1 MIKNKI
7 KLLLL
12 LLILLS
18 SCQAVKD
25 GLTGQK
31 QNNSDEFLVT
41 KKNRLEIPPDFD
53 KLPIPRKDK
62 KNINQSE
69 QIDEEIED
77 SAEEI
82 EDKKSEKDTEEI
94 NNEIISEANN
104 SEKEE
109 DDSSSKD

>member
-77 SAEEI
+77 LFKNSDARETLEDSNSTSLSAEEFI
-82 EDKKSEKDTEEI
+82 IKKIDK
-94 NNEIISEANN
+94 N
-104 SEKEE
+104 
-109 DDSSSKD
+109 

>member
-53 KLPIPRKDK
+53 KLPIPKKDK

-77 SAEEI
+77 LFKNSDESETLEDSNSTSQSAEEFVLKKI
-82 EDKKSEKDTEEI
+82 DK
-94 NNEIISEANN
+94 N
-104 SEKEE
+104 
-109 DDSSSKD
+109 

>member
-25 GLTGQK
+25 GLTGRK

-53 KLPIPRKDK
+53 KLPIPKKDK

-77 SAEEI
+77 LFKNSDASETLEDSNSTSLSAEEFVLKKI
-82 EDKKSEKDTEEI
+82 DK
-94 NNEIISEANN
+94 N
-104 SEKEE
+104 
-109 DDSSSKD
+109 

>member
-12 LLILLS
+12 LLILVS

-25 GLTGQK
+25 GLTGRK

-77 SAEEI
+77 LFKNSDASETLEDSNSTSLSAEEFVLKKI
-82 EDKKSEKDTEEI
+82 DK
-94 NNEIISEANN
+94 N
-104 SEKEE
+104 
-109 DDSSSKD
+109 

>member
-1 MIKNKI
+1 MKNKI

-12 LLILLS
+12 LIVALN
-18 SCQAVKD
+18 SCQTIKD

-53 KLPIPRKDK
+53 KLPIPKKDK

-69 QIDEEIED
+69 QIEEEIENLFKSFNED
-77 SAEEI
+77 ERTDISISTNQSAEEFVL
-82 EDKKSEKDTEEI
+82 KKI
-94 NNEIISEANN
+94 NKN
-104 SEKEE
+104 
-109 DDSSSKD
+109 

>member
-25 GLTGQK
+25 GLTGRK
-31 QNNSDEFLVT
+31 QNNSYEFLVT
-41 KKNRLEIPPDFD
+41 KKNPLEIPPDFD

-69 QIDEEIED
+69 QIDEEIENLFKNSD
-77 SAEEI
+77 EGESLEDSNSTNQSAEEFVLKKI
-82 EDKKSEKDTEEI
+82 EK
-94 NNEIISEANN
+94 N
-104 SEKEE
+104 
-109 DDSSSKD
+109 

>member
-1 MIKNKI
+1 MKNKI

-53 KLPIPRKDK
+53 KLPIPKKDK

-77 SAEEI
+77 LFKNSDASETLEDSNSTSLSAEEFVLKKI
-82 EDKKSEKDTEEI
+82 DK
-94 NNEIISEANN
+94 N
-104 SEKEE
+104 
-109 DDSSSKD
+109 

>member
-53 KLPIPRKDK
+53 KLPVPK
-62 KNINQSE
+62 KNKEDNNQS
-69 QIDEEIED
+69 QKIDEEIENLFNN
-77 SAEEI
+77 SAEI
-82 EDKKSEKDTEEI
+82 DLSDDSNDSNQSAEDFVLNEI
-94 NNEIISEANN
+94 NNN
-104 SEKEE
+104 
-109 DDSSSKD
+109 